1 MKCILL
7 SIVAII
13 LVSCNQRSKK
23 EFRENFDTSLLKQNE
38 KFRLNGEY
46 DSLVNLNKRYYKQAD
61 KTNYEEGK
69 ALCYINLAEVN
80 ISLENYQKSQILFD
94 NAKEILN
101 HSENAIHKA
110 RFYNVYGRFNMEL
123 RRVDKAFE
131 YNKEAMRWIRQSE
144 NSELKKNILFNI
156 YLREATY
163 LMEKKQPQKALEYFQ
178 KARKLDDT
186 GLAACAIS
194 DYIYMYKKMDS
205 AKKYVMQAYYNT
217 KARGEK
223 DGIALYTSTI
233 LGEYYI
239 ADKQYDKAER
249 ALMEA
254 LEIDDKT
261 KRIYAYYTKYIY
273 NDLRTL
279 YEQKGDKE
287 KAYFYLKAYTEAKN
301 KTNTALLKT
310 INQDMESF
318 IAGAKEDSEKHKN
331 KMQWV
336 VFLSLAVF
344 ALSGTYAWRII
355 SSLRKRKRDLKIEAE
370 KLRNRMDSKKQEEII
385 ELARKNDP
393 EFLIRFREIYPE
405 FIDKLLMINPD
416 LENSELTFCAML
428 KLHFT
433 SKEIASYT
441 LVQHRTVQQKKYRIR
456 KRLNIPAETDTYH
469 FFDALN

>member
-38 KFRLNGEY
+38 KFRLEGEY

-61 KTNYEEGK
+61 KANYEEGK

-163 LMEKKQPQKALEYFQ
+163 LMQKKQPQKALEYFQ
-178 KARKLDDT
+178 KARRLDDT

-194 DYIYMYKKMDS
+194 DYIYMNKKMDS

-217 KARGEK
+217 KAKGKK

-239 ADKQYDKAER
+239 ADKQYDKAEQ

-393 EFLIRFREIYPE
+393 EFLTRFREIYPE

-456 KRLNIPAETDTYH
+456 KRLNIPTETDTYH
-469 FFDALN
+469 FFDGLN

>member
-393 EFLIRFREIYPE
+393 EFLTRFREIYPE